1 MLLFGTNRIERGC
14 SSPLTESPG
23 GGGVGGQRP
32 SPGKDN
38 RGPSLLTYSE
48 EQHEVKTGPLGNRN
62 KLKMQVLSS

>member
-1 MLLFGTNRIERGC
+1 M
-14 SSPLTESPG
+14 
-23 GGGVGGQRP
+23 GGQRP

-38 RGPSLLTYSE
+38 RGPSLLAYSE